1 MPTLGPLELG
11 IILVIAIAIFGVG
24 KIADIGKEAGRSVK
38 EFKNALRETKGLDD
52 VINE

>member
-24 KIADIGKEAGRSVK
+24 KIADIGREAGRSVR
-38 EFKNALRETKGLDD
+38 EFKGALKE
-52 VINE
+52 INEEED